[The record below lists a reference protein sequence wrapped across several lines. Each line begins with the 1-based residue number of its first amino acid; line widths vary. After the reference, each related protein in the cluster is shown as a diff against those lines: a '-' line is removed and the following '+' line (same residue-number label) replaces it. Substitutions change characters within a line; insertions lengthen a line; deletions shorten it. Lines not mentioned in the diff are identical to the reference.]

1 MPERDLSLQM
11 PVVILCGGMGT
22 RLREETEYRPKPLV
36 EVGGRPILW
45 HIMKIYAS
53 QGFSRFVLCL
63 GYKGEMIKQYFLN
76 YRLMTRNFTLQF
88 DSNVEPV
95 VEGNGTP
102 EDWTITFAD
111 TGINAMTGAR
121 IRRIRPYIDCGE
133 FMLTYGDGI
142 ANINIAELLQFH
154 RSHGKLATVTAVHPI
169 ARFGE
174 LMIRDNRVV
183 QFVEKA
189 QTPED
194 FVNGGFF
201 VFNRGVFDYLP
212 EGDGCVLEREPLE
225 RLACEGQLMT
235 YRHNSFWHCMDTYR
249 DLQILNQFWESGN
262 PPWKV
267 WNG

>member
-1 MPERDLSLQM
+1 MSDLNLSSQV
-11 PVVILCGGMGT
+11 PVVILCGGMGS

-53 QGFSRFVLCL
+53 QGFRRFILCL

-76 YRLMTRNFTLQF
+76 YRLMSRNFTLRF
-88 DSNVEPV
+88 DSDAEPIVES
-95 VEGNGTP
+95 NGSR

-111 TGINAMTGAR
+111 TGISAMTGAR
-121 IRRIRPYIDCGE
+121 IRKIRPYIDSNE
-133 FMLTYGDGI
+133 FMLTYGDGV
-142 ANINIAELLQFH
+142 ANINALELLKFH
-154 RSHGKLATVTAVHPI
+154 RIHGKLATVTAVHPI

-174 LMIRDNRVV
+174 LMIQGSRVV

-194 FVNGGFF
+194 FINGGFF
-201 VFNRGVFDYLP
+201 VFSRGLFDYLP

-225 RLACEGQLMT
+225 RLATEGQLMT
-235 YRHNSFWHCMDTYR
+235 YRHDGFWHCMDTYR
-249 DLQILNQFWESGN
+249 DLQILNQFWESTT
-262 PPWKV
+262 PPWKT
-267 WNG
+267 WE